1 MLSMCGHVM
10 ALPCFTLAL
19 DIAISTEQFVLVGH
33 LKCEKRVETFP
44 ITKKAVAKVS
54 ANGVQ

>member
-1 MLSMCGHVM
+1 MFLMCAHVIVF
-10 ALPCFTLAL
+10 PCLTL
-19 DIAISTEQFVLVGH
+19 TVCVGRT
-33 LKCEKRVETFP
+33 KCEKMVETIP